1 MSFITKLLVIFTV
14 LISMVFPADVNGA
27 VVSDVNVNNGV
38 INYTVTNETGLVIE
52 GDTWV
57 ESLEVK
63 VLSGWVNCNASD
75 EAVNVGIYLNPGD
88 AYVDNYNAIVLLPGT
103 YKLTVGYN
111 VVTEFDGE
119 TKVGYSTVEFVVE

>member
-1 MSFITKLLVIFTV
+1 MSFITKFLVIFTV